1 MRRITGLMLAGLG
14 IKPRR
19 DTPADQR
26 SSSRTASAR

>member
-1 MRRITGLMLAGLG
+1 MGRIAGLMPAGLG

-26 SSSRTASAR
+26 SSSRTASSR